1 MSKSVLSL
9 LLLVCISNAS
19 VATRAQ
25 ESNRLGIATM
35 QPSSGNYVAYRDV
48 YLVPYSFLIPGTETS
63 IDMVPV
69 PAGTFNL
76 LLPTK
81 NGNKKSV
88 EVDVAP
94 FWIAKT
100 ETTWQQYEPFLNLG
114 SIFRQFANLKI
125 RQINPDNEIDA
136 ITAPSLI
143 YDENYRRHYY
153 GGTPSHPVGTVSQ
166 FGAKA
171 YTKYLTKLTS
181 TPYRLP
187 SAIEWQYAATANQK
201 AAATSN
207 DTLNK
212 IAWTR
217 QNSKTRE
224 KVATKLP
231 NPWGIYDMQ
240 GNVAEWVLDGQ
251 ASIPLPLNNANALE
265 SLTAIAW
272 PTEQRKRV
280 AVGGS
285 FLDSPK
291 DCQILSRKISGANL
305 YEEEPMLPHSP
316 HWTTSKAG
324 QGIGFRIVRP
334 IDQNIPRDLA
344 NRYWEPDHPEITE
357 ALKIKQQSGYATRGL
372 VNPELPFAAKN
383 LIPPKQRP

>member
-1 MSKSVLSL
+1 
-9 LLLVCISNAS
+9 
-19 VATRAQ
+19 
-25 ESNRLGIATM
+25 M

-48 YLVPYSFLIPGTETS
+48 YLIPYSFLIPGTETS

-69 PAGTFNL
+69 PAGKFNL

-114 SIFRQFANLKI
+114 SIFRQFENLKI

-143 YDENYRRHYY
+143 YDENYRRHRY

-201 AAATSN
+201 ATATSN

-344 NRYWEPDHPEITE
+344 NRYWEPDHPEINE